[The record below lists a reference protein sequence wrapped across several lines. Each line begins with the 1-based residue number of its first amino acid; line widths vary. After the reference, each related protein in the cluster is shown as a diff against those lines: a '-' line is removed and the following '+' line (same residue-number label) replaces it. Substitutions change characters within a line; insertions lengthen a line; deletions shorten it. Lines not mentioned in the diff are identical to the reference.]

1 MQAQEKKKLVKDGK
15 LDKHGRTN
23 EATPAG
29 WKAEYVDYTVQGEG
43 LPAAQI
49 PTQPPAAA
57 EPAKIEEVKDEAAA
71 SPKKEKSKDKKRS
84 RDEGEEKAET
94 AEEKAARKAAKS
106 EFAGWLDRVR
116 WWSWVLTACAFDG
129 LQRPRRRRRRPRS
142 RRALEWGMEGEGGC
156 SFFSA
161 GLACR
166 MCRLF
171 SRCNS

>member
-1 MQAQEKKKLVKDGK
+1 MYSVLQAQEKKKLVKDGK

-43 LPAAQI
+43 LPAAAQI
-49 PTQPPAAA
+49 PTQPA
-57 EPAKIEEVKDEAAA
+57 EPAKIEEVKDEAEA

-106 EFAGWLDRVR
+106 E
-116 WWSWVLTACAFDG
+116 SH
-129 LQRPRRRRRRPRS
+129 
-142 RRALEWGMEGEGGC
+142 
-156 SFFSA
+156 
-161 GLACR
+161 
-166 MCRLF
+166 
-171 SRCNS
+171 